1 MNFVH
6 FQRKWFVSMMLVIFA
21 SPLLAPAALADAK
34 KDQAASA
41 LASAQDSVASAYQAV
56 SRAEEARANVSS
68 LLIRLNEAGSFL
80 ARAQLAYQSGNY
92 NSTMEFAAQSQ
103 QKLNGFLADVDS
115 LREAAIQEHYVDF
128 MINVVGS
135 TIGSMIVVCLSF
147 LVWSFLKRRLNKDGS
162 I

>member
-6 FQRKWFVSMMLVIFA
+6 FQRKWFALMTLMIFA
-21 SPLLAPAALADAK
+21 SPLLAPAALADAN

-68 LLIRLNEAGSFL
+68 LLIRLNEAGLFL

>member
-6 FQRKWFVSMMLVIFA
+6 FQRKWFALMTLMIFA
-21 SPLLAPAALADAK
+21 SPLLAPAALADAN

-68 LLIRLNEAGSFL
+68 LLIRLNEAGLFL

-147 LVWSFLKRRLNKDGS
+147 LVWSFLKRRLNKDG
-162 I
+162 II

>member
-1 MNFVH
+1 
-6 FQRKWFVSMMLVIFA
+6 MMLMIFA
-21 SPLLAPAALADAK
+21 SPLLAPAALADAN

-56 SRAEEARANVSS
+56 SRVEEARANVSS